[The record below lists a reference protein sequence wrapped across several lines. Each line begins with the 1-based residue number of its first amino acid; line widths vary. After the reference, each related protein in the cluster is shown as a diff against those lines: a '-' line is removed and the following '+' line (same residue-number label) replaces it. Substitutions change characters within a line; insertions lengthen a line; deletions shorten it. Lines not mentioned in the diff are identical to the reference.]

1 VVRLKLDKD
10 YFEYLESLK
19 DKEIRKKF
27 KFLGEGISRRVY
39 DLDNGLVLKLA
50 KDREGHYQN
59 RVEYYIYTTAS
70 EEQKKYLCPI
80 LYYSPR
86 IIIMRKATPL
96 TDSIKDKTLELK
108 AVRNEQE
115 AEDDINALAEEF
127 YLYYEDIIAV
137 NSWGNLDG
145 FNVLIDYGCTSEEG
159 DIYYHMLFWL
169 YEVNKSERK

>member
-1 VVRLKLDKD
+1 MDID
-10 YFEYLESLK
+10 GNYYQYLESLG
-19 DKEIRKKF
+19 DKEIRKRY

-50 KDREGHYQN
+50 KGREGHYQN
-59 RVEYYIYTTAS
+59 RVEYYIYNTAS
-70 EEQKKYLCPI
+70 KEQKKYLCPI

-86 IIIMRKATPL
+86 IVIMKKAAPL
-96 TDSIKDKTLELK
+96 TDSKSRKFLDLK

-115 AEDDINALAEEF
+115 VEAEINALAEEF

-145 FNVLIDYGCTSEEG
+145 VNVLIDYGCTSEVG
-159 DIYYHMLFWL
+159 DIYYQMLFWL